1 MTKNKYIHRYN
12 VQLNIPVD
20 IYEKI
25 MFWVNMSD
33 YEVSWWGLLDYEK
46 DTNIFTVK
54 EVFLLEQEVSRA
66 ETEISA
72 TAMHK
77 IMFETRDSPYKLRW
91 WGHSHANMDVFW
103 SGTDVE
109 TMMVNSQ
116 GGWLLSTVFNKKRE
130 LKTAFITDI
139 PASLYI
145 DNVPTNIITPHN
157 QDWEKEY
164 REKVKV
170 KTYKSK
176 KIDPYDKNPAYK
188 ELTKKSKEEEDLFE
202 RIYNKPNGKK
212 QEKTY
217 KKGPKSEKDLIEEF
231 VNSVADDDSIT
242 IDDMNN
248 WLAWQG
254 GNFSED

>member
-1 MTKNKYIHRYN
+1 MKYMTSRGLEFPILCKDCSTLVPYPDELTFWGNAC
-12 VQLNIPVD
+12 
-20 IYEKI
+20 IYPTGR
-25 MFWVNMSD
+25 N
-33 YEVSWWGLLDYEK
+33 
-46 DTNIFTVK
+46 
-54 EVFLLEQEVSRA
+54 R
-66 ETEISA
+66 
-72 TAMHK
+72 
-77 IMFETRDSPYKLRW
+77 
-91 WGHSHANMDVFW
+91 
-103 SGTDVE
+103 
-109 TMMVNSQ
+109 SQ
-116 GGWLLSTVFNKKRE
+116 GVHLCAECYKNC
-130 LKTAFITDI
+130 A
-139 PASLYI
+139 
-145 DNVPTNIITPHN
+145 
-157 QDWEKEY
+157 EY

-170 KTYKSK
+170 KTYKYK
-176 KIDPYDKNPAYK
+176 KIDPSDKNPAYK